1 MRQARR
7 NPETRLEMQ
16 STAAAP
22 HTTNRLQRWTRLAT
36 MAWKYRD
43 APAGND
49 EGFPAEQ
56 LADDLEEMGP
66 AFVKLGQ
73 VLSSRPDLLPP
84 RYTTALARLQD
95 DVKPFSFDEVSA
107 IVEVELG
114 ARISKAF
121 ATFDPE
127 PLAAASLGQ
136 VHAATLRDGRPV
148 VVKVQR
154 PEVAQQVAEEFE
166 ELTQLAEFLDAH
178 TEIGRRHR
186 LRRVLEEFRASI
198 REELDYE
205 REAENLKAVGR
216 NLAGFEGIV
225 VPQPIPDYCTR
236 RVLTMERIHGTKIT
250 KVSAFSRMDFDGAEL
265 VDQLFHAYLK
275 QVLVDGLFHADP
287 HPGNV
292 FMTYEKRLALLD
304 LGMVGRTTPE
314 MQERLLK
321 VLIAVSDG
329 RSEQASDVVIEF
341 SESSEESD
349 AAEFRR
355 RMGAIVAAQ
364 QGRGLKNA
372 NVGMTLIDVTRA
384 AADCGFFV
392 PSELT
397 LLAKTLLQL
406 DEIGKMLDPEFDPNA
421 AIRRH
426 ATALTARR
434 MKREATEGNLLS
446 AALDF
451 KNFATGLPA
460 RVNRVLDALAG
471 HELEIK
477 VRATDAADIIEGM
490 QKIANRVTS
499 GLILAALIIGA
510 ALLMRVQTDFT
521 VMGYPG
527 FAIICFIAAALGAVM
542 LLLNILLQDRRAA
555 RKKTASKQR

>member
-1 MRQARR
+1 MRDAGRR
-7 NPETRLEMQ
+7 PETRLEMP
-16 STAAAP
+16 STTAAP
-22 HTTNRLQRWTRLAT
+22 HTDRLQRWKKLAT
-36 MAWKYRD
+36 IAWKYRD

-49 EGFPAEQ
+49 EGVPAAQ

-84 RYTTALARLQD
+84 RYTKALARLQD
-95 DVKPFSFDEVSA
+95 NVKPFPFEEVSVL
-107 IVEVELG
+107 VEAELG
-114 ARISKAF
+114 VRISKAF
-121 ATFDPE
+121 ATFDE
-127 PLAAASLGQ
+127 KPLAAASLGQ
-136 VHAATLRDGRPV
+136 VHAATLRDARPV

-154 PEVAQQVAEEFE
+154 PEVAQQVAQEFQ
-166 ELTQLAEFLDAH
+166 ELAQLADFLDAH

-198 REELDYE
+198 QEELDYE
-205 REAENLKAVGR
+205 REAEYLRAVGR
-216 NLAGFEGIV
+216 NLAEFDGIV

-236 RVLTMERIHGTKIT
+236 HVLTMERIRGTKIT
-250 KVSAFSRMDFDGAEL
+250 KVSAYARLDFDGNRL
-265 VDQLFHAYLK
+265 IDQLFHAYLK

-292 FMTYEKRLALLD
+292 FMTDDKRLALLD

-314 MQERLLK
+314 MQEHLLK
-321 VLIAVSDG
+321 VLLAVSEG
-329 RSEQASDVVIEF
+329 RSEQASDAVIAF

-349 AAEFRR
+349 AAQFRR
-355 RMGAIVAAQ
+355 LMGAIVAAQ

-372 NVGMTLIDVTRA
+372 NVGTTLIDVTRA
-384 AADCGFFV
+384 AADCGIFV

-406 DEIGKMLDPEFDPNA
+406 DEIGKVLDPEFDPNA

-426 ATALTARR
+426 ATSLTSRR
-434 MKREATEGNLLS
+434 MKRAATEGGLLT

-451 KNFATGLPA
+451 KNFTTGLPT
-460 RVNRVLDALAG
+460 RVNRILDALAG

-477 VRATDAADIIEGM
+477 VRATDAGDIIEGM

-499 GLILAALIIGA
+499 GLILAALIVGA

-521 VMGYPG
+521 LMGYPG
-527 FAIICFIAAALGAVM
+527 FAIICFIAAALGAVV
-542 LLLNILLQDRRAA
+542 LLVNILLQDRQAA
-555 RKKTASKQR
+555 RKKAGSKRR